1 MTRAPRFSGK
11 VYVEADAA
19 SALARGQ
26 AKGWAYR
33 YNLTAEGLQAE
44 MGKPESE
51 RSEAGKDLTDTL
63 RSRWDD
69 FKDLLQYRNGVISV
83 NDGKKNRLSRSQRRD
98 ANLVRRRRG
107 LSA

>member
-1 MTRAPRFSGK
+1 MVF
-11 VYVEADAA
+11 
-19 SALARGQ
+19 
-26 AKGWAYR
+26 R
-33 YNLTAEGLQAE
+33 YNLTAEDVQAE
-44 MGKPESE
+44 MGKPEIE

-107 LSA
+107 LGP